1 MTTTCPAHNERDMKR
16 RCPMAAVMTLCAAL
30 VAVTAPAAGQ
40 DTSSI
45 TAAELAAFDAYVTQA
60 VKDWNLAG
68 LAIALVHEDST
79 IFARGYGV
87 IEVGKS
93 APVTE
98 HTRFAVGSTTKAM
111 TTAALALLVDEGK
124 LRWDDRVIDH
134 LPQLRLHDP
143 YATRELTVRDLLTHR
158 SGLPGTDLFWTRLD
172 YDLDEMLYR
181 LRFVEPVSPFRTTWN
196 YQNVVYAIG
205 GALVEELSGMRW
217 HDFVRTRIFAPLGM
231 NESEPLDAGIIEKPN
246 VAVPHDAT
254 NDSLHTV
261 PKRTTDAVA
270 SVGSVWSSVSDMA
283 KWMRFMLDSARVDG
297 RPLIQ
302 PETFREI
309 VAPQIRAP
317 LAIYGSLALVKPTLL
332 TYALGWFV
340 HDFDGDIVWMHTGS
354 INGMS
359 ALVGL
364 LPNRR
369 FGVVVLINRDHA
381 EVRHALMYRAFDL
394 AGGNPERDWSRDVL
408 ALQESGQRPTASA
421 RPAVTPPS
429 LPLERYAGTY
439 RHGAYGTL
447 LVRLEAGQLRAQF
460 ESNPAFALEHRDF
473 ETFRTADAP
482 ASYGFTVTFDPDGT
496 GQIVAARLY
505 GASFERLRERVDR

>member
-1 MTTTCPAHNERDMKR
+1 MTIRTIVA
-16 RCPMAAVMTLCAAL
+16 LCASL
-30 VAVTAPAAGQ
+30 MVLTAPAAGQ
-40 DTSSI
+40 DASSI

-87 IEVGKS
+87 IEVGKP

-124 LRWDDRVIDH
+124 LSWDDRVIDH

-158 SGLPGTDLFWTRLD
+158 TGLPGTDLFWTRLD

-181 LRFVEPVSPFRTTWN
+181 LRFVEPVSSFRTTWN
-196 YQNVVYAIG
+196 YQNVVYAIA
-205 GALVEELSGMRW
+205 GALIEELSGMPW

-231 NESEPLDAGIIEKPN
+231 HESEPLDAGILEKPN

-254 NDSLHTV
+254 NDSLYTV

-302 PETFREI
+302 PATFREI
-309 VAPQIRAP
+309 VAPEIRAP

-359 ALVGL
+359 AIVGL

-394 AGGNPERDWSRDVL
+394 AGGNPMRDWSRDVL
-408 ALQESGQRPTASA
+408 ALQESAQRPTASA
-421 RPAVTPPS
+421 PRAATPPS

-439 RHGAYGTL
+439 SHGAYGRL
-447 LVRLEAGQLRAQF
+447 LVSHRGGQLRAQF
-460 ESNPAFALEHRDF
+460 ESRPAYALVHTDF
-473 ETFRTADAP
+473 ETFRTSDAP
-482 ASYGFTVTFDPDGT
+482 SGDGFTVTFDPDGS
-496 GQIVAARLY
+496 GRIVAARLF
-505 GASFERLRERVDR
+505 GASFERLREASDR